1 MIHTKIS
8 FYLIRKPRWKTSCPH
23 KSEPREKTYFPRRE
37 EDQRNYLLME
47 PEQYFENE
55 VDGNHHNN
63 MKSRNYFPSRF
74 DTNQIPPQSDQNW
87 IQRLGK
93 LDGKFFVEL
102 AIFIDQDLF
111 KLMAENFP
119 IDTEEHIIQVVL
131 AMINAVSAIS
141 KYFHNFSKCFCQNF
155 SKYFCQNFIEMVLVM
170 INAVGNDKVNI
181 IVTQFW
187 GEKFGKLNK
196 SNFKLEFLFW
206 KFKSQLWGFK
216 KTSISFSQLYF
227 LSFRCNCCI
236 MMKILVQMCNF

>member
-1 MIHTKIS
+1 MDKGTSVISRLINYIH
-8 FYLIRKPRWKTSCPH
+8 LIRKPRWKTSCPH
-23 KSEPREKTYFPRRE
+23 KSEPREKTYFPQRE

-141 KYFHNFSKCFCQNF
+141 KYFYHNFSKCFCQDFSEYFCQNFSKYFCQNF
-155 SKYFCQNFIEMVLVM
+155 SKYFCQNFI
-170 INAVGNDKVNI
+170 IK
-181 IVTQFW
+181 
-187 GEKFGKLNK
+187 
-196 SNFKLEFLFW
+196 
-206 KFKSQLWGFK
+206 
-216 KTSISFSQLYF
+216 
-227 LSFRCNCCI
+227 
-236 MMKILVQMCNF
+236 